1 MNNVQLSGRLTAD
14 PEIKMTQNGIPVCS
28 YTLAVKKPRT
38 KDETDFFDIVSW
50 RQSAEYLSKYG
61 RKGSMIIVTG
71 TLSKRKWQDKDGN
84 NRYSVEVVSDTV
96 EIVRDS
102 KSADTTQTEEPNF
115 TELSSD
121 DELPF

>member
-1 MNNVQLSGRLTAD
+1 MNNVQLSGRLTSD

-71 TLSKRKWQDKDGN
+71 TLTKRKWQDKEGN

-96 EIVRDS
+96 EIIGGGKYVDS
-102 KSADTTQTEEPNF
+102 TQTENPNF